1 MMANANTD
9 APRSV
14 ICYGASLNPSSP
26 RPPASGFVFALLAY
40 TSWGLIP
47 LYWKLFGRVSP
58 IEIVSH
64 RAIWSLLLL
73 ILLTLVLGQG
83 EELLR
88 VIRSLKY
95 LLLMLLTATLLSI
108 NWGLFIYAVVTSQ
121 VVETSLG
128 YFLNPLVSILL
139 AFVFLKERLTRW
151 QVVAVLLATCGVTLF
166 GWALGRVPWIALGLA
181 VSFGLYGLIRKIVAV
196 GPLVGL
202 LVETTFMLIPA
213 VGLIALVNQHGEILF
228 GSTTRHTLLF
238 IGGGLITTI
247 PLVLY
252 NRAAKLLPLSTLGI
266 LQFLAP
272 SLQLIVGVL
281 IFHEP
286 FTHREAAAFLL
297 IWIAVAIYLI
307 TLLRGRQQI
316 ILAPDPD

>member
-1 MMANANTD
+1 MN
-9 APRSV
+9 
-14 ICYGASLNPSSP
+14 SSP
-26 RPPASGFVFALLAY
+26 SRPPDSGIVFALLAY

-58 IEIVSH
+58 VEIVSH

-73 ILLTLVLGQG
+73 ILLTVSLRQG

-95 LLLMLLTATLLSI
+95 LGLLLLTATLLSI

-139 AFVFLKERLTRW
+139 AFIFLKERLTRW
-151 QVVAVLLATCGVTLF
+151 QIAAVLLAAGGVTLF
-166 GWALGRVPWIALGLA
+166 GWSLGRMPWIALGLA
-181 VSFGLYGLIRKIVAV
+181 SSFGFYGLLRKIVNV

-202 LVETTFMLIPA
+202 SVETAFMLIPA
-213 VGLIALVNQHGEILF
+213 FGLLTLVNQQGEILF

-286 FTHREAAAFLL
+286 FTHREAAAFIV
-297 IWIAVAIYLI
+297 IWISVAIYLAS
-307 TLLRGRQQI
+307 LLRGHQQI